1 VLGNANGASTI
12 SGDLTVV
19 ANGALTQAGALSVS
33 GATVLT
39 AGSGNTITLTDPANS
54 FGGGMQVISGNTGS
68 ISDSDA
74 LVLDTVAGTS
84 AISGTLP
91 VVEAGALVLPGT
103 SGGPSL
109 IGALP
114 PEVST
119 APVTPGAGPAP
130 GGGLSV
136 PGVEIT
142 RSGNVLT
149 LTDTGGANATSG
161 PGKSSA
167 GVSQANNGETV
178 SSSFAVIVLRAKQAP
193 AQESSF
199 ALTQADDS
207 LQLSP
212 LSGTALQALTEPGK
226 VLASYTF
233 EITDPR
239 LGAMNFSAEV
249 TDTGLVIKV
258 GSGTASELASTQRDL
273 LVGTALLAAQRNKM
287 ATAAQVKSVF
297 IDFR

>member
-1 VLGNANGASTI
+1 VTANAASRTFDNTAFTGGNGVTNSGFVNGDTASVLTGTVAFGGSSQGATAVGTYAITPSGLANGLGYAISFVDGTLTI
-12 SGDLTVV
+12 S
-19 ANGALTQAGALSVS
+19 AQQE
-33 GATVLT
+33 ATVFEPLPVPPVT
-39 AGSGNTITLTDPANS
+39 PID
-54 FGGGMQVISGNTGS
+54 
-68 ISDSDA
+68 
-74 LVLDTVAGTS
+74 
-84 AISGTLP
+84 SGTP
-91 VVEAGALVLPGT
+91 
-103 SGGPSL
+103 GGPSL
-109 IGALP
+109 IGTLP

-119 APVTPGAGPAP
+119 APGTPGVGPAP

-142 RSGNVLT
+142 WSGNVLT
-149 LTDTGGANATSG
+149 LTDAGGASAAGRSG
-161 PGKSSA
+161 A
-167 GVSQANNGETV
+167 DVSQANNGETV

-212 LSGTALQALTEPGK
+212 LSDNALQALTEPGK

-239 LGAMNFSAEV
+239 LGAMSFSAEV

-273 LVGTALLAAQRNKM
+273 LVGTALLAAQRNKL
-287 ATAAQVKSVF
+287 ATATQVKSVF